1 MRSSVLKN
9 LISFK
14 KAFPTL
20 CFADAVHVTNGSCRL
35 LGSTT
40 RLAKASDVNLSLGD
54 MSLDSASFCFWT
66 CVLGSDRH
74 NIAQTIHIGYELGT
88 LRQCR
93 SQKFQKCVR
102 KLSEICQKTVSYIK
116 LSEICQKCV
125 RKVSKMC
132 QIQNY
137 VKNVS
142 DQNQK
147 CLRNVSKVKNVSEKH
162 QF

>member
-1 MRSSVLKN
+1 MRRSVLKN

-74 NIAQTIHIGYELGT
+74 NIAQTIHIGYEL
-88 LRQCR
+88 
-93 SQKFQKCVR
+93 
-102 KLSEICQKTVSYIK
+102 Y
-116 LSEICQKCV
+116 
-125 RKVSKMC
+125 
-132 QIQNY
+132 Y
-137 VKNVS
+137 S
-142 DQNQK
+142 DLNK
-147 CLRNVSKVKNVSEKH
+147 GIAN
-162 QF
+162 